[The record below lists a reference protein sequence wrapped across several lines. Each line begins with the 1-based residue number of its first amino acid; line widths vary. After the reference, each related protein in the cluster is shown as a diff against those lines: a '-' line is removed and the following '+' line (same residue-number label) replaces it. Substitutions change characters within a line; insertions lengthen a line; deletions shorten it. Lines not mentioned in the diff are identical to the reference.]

1 MAIYVVMEPPAG
13 SNKAEDATLVRDGF
27 SWLGFLFSPIWLAWH
42 RLWIEA
48 LLTFAVMAILSVLG
62 EKLGLEW
69 SGSALSLLVSLY
81 VGLEGQGL
89 RISALRRRG
98 WREWGVVE
106 AGNLG
111 GAEARYVLEVGEQEE
126 EPTSVPRIVPDTSLA
141 RPAQTGMALGLTHT
155 PGRP

>member
-13 SNKAEDATLVRDGF
+13 NKAEDLRFVRDSF
-27 SWLGFLFSPIWLAWH
+27 TWLGFLVAPLWLAWN

-48 LLTFAVMAILSVLG
+48 ALTFVVMAILSVVG
-62 EKLGLEW
+62 ERLGLEW
-69 SGSALSLLVSLY
+69 AGSMLSLLVSLY
-81 VGLEGQGL
+81 VGFEGQGL
-89 RISALRRRG
+89 RVAALRRRG

-111 GAEARYVLEVGEQEE
+111 DAEMRQALEAGDDDE
-126 EPTSVPRIVPDTSLA
+126 EPAAMPRIVPDASLA
-141 RPAQTGMALGLTHT
+141 RPPQTGMALGLTHT

>member
-13 SNKAEDATLVRDGF
+13 GNEKDAALVRDSF
-27 SWLGFLFSPIWLAWH
+27 TWLGFLFSPIWLAWH

-48 LLTFAVMAILSVLG
+48 LLTFAAMAALSMLG
-62 EKLGLEW
+62 EKLRLEW
-69 SGSALSLLVSLY
+69 AGSALSLLVSLY
-81 VGLEGQGL
+81 IGFEGQAL
-89 RISALRRRG
+89 RIAALRRRG

-106 AGNLG
+106 AGRLG
-111 GAEARYVLEVGEQEE
+111 DAEVRHALEASERTQEQA
-126 EPTSVPRIVPDTSLA
+126 PMPHIVPDTNLA

>member
-1 MAIYVVMEPPAG
+1 MAIYVVMERPAG
-13 SNKAEDATLVRDGF
+13 SNKAEDAVLVRDGF
-27 SWLGFLFSPIWLAWH
+27 TWLGFLLSPVWLAWH

-48 LLTFAVMAILSVLG
+48 LLTFAVAAILSVLG

-69 SGSALSLLVSLY
+69 AGSALSLLVSLY
-81 VGLEGQGL
+81 IGLEGQGL

-111 GAEARYVLEVGEQEE
+111 GAEARYVLEAEGQEE
-126 EPTSVPRIVPDTSLA
+126 EPAPMPRIVPDTNQA